1 MAAMDAPEAARAA
14 ANLRTALELHDLG
27 VALYAQRLRRESP
40 DASEERIRAALI
52 LWLHG
57 SAADAVGA

>member
-1 MAAMDAPEAARAA
+1 MAAMDVAEAARAA

-40 DASEERIRAALI
+40 DASEKDIRAAVAR
-52 LWLHG
+52 WLQG
-57 SAADAVGA
+57 SSPEPA